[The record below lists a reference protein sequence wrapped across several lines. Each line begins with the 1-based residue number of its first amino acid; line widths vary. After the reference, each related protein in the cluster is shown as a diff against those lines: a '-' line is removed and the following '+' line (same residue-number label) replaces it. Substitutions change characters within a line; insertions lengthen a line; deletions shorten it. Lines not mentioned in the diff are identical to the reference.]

1 MKPFR
6 FAAAPSP
13 GEPLLPRILLLVT
26 ALALLAGCAE
36 INKPIT
42 PNDTWREKATRST
55 NGLPY

>member
-1 MKPFR
+1 MKPTL
-6 FAAAPSP
+6 A
-13 GEPLLPRILLLVT
+13 LLLA
-26 ALALLAGCAE
+26 ALVLAGCAE